1 MFFIMKYEISLKKR
15 SVSEDEIDGDDFFF
29 FEIIQSYCTLKN
41 NNLDFKSR
49 IMTSAAL
56 FVISA
61 RFSESFK

>member
-1 MFFIMKYEISLKKR
+1 MVMIFFLK
-15 SVSEDEIDGDDFFF
+15 
-29 FEIIQSYCTLKN
+29 SYRATALHSKN